1 MLSNFAILN
10 PTYDGQRWERTAQPL
25 MIMQLFHNVRPEESA
40 PSDIFPQSTPARGHS
55 SSSSRCCSPLSVSSC
70 TVLQLLCWITLH
82 LLNTTRVLYCQ
93 CTKQNKQLYKKPCS
107 GPTGV
112 SCVRQVV
119 CGRTIIL
126 KKKCDQNWSLLKI
139 QSRTKSTR
147 RPACVPERWAFYVK
161 SRLSLAVQ
169 FFSKKSNENF
179 QTNWLAEAEPI
190 VREALPSAGLRAL
203 LPWGFLR
210 QLWGVCGRTTI
221 LKRKWWEWKSYLI

>member
-93 CTKQNKQLYKKPCS
+93 CTKQNKQLYVQE
-107 GPTGV
+107 T
-112 SCVRQVV
+112 
-119 CGRTIIL
+119 
-126 KKKCDQNWSLLKI
+126 LLG
-139 QSRTKSTR
+139 SH
-147 RPACVPERWAFYVK
+147 
-161 SRLSLAVQ
+161 
-169 FFSKKSNENF
+169 
-179 QTNWLAEAEPI
+179 
-190 VREALPSAGLRAL
+190 
-203 LPWGFLR
+203 WGFLR
-210 QLWGVCGRTTI
+210 QAGCLWPHYYSQKKMWSELEFTKNPKQNQIYEKTCLCPRT
-221 LKRKWWEWKSYLI
+221 LGFLCQV